1 MSKKKKLIILFSIVV
16 VLLVFVA
23 VYIVT
28 NRIKSEP
35 SEPDYSSISGE
46 YVLDDS
52 QSYWKGVGLH
62 DFTAT
67 EDGYYFLT
75 SDMQYLKYFD
85 YDTKEVIIACAKP
98 ECNHKSSSCN
108 AYMGSR
114 AYIAD
119 NIYYHDGYLYY
130 MKYSGGMSVLVR
142 MDTAGNNSEEITEIM
157 PSGQDS
163 STKLVFHGDY
173 AYAYYQY
180 VHYTLDEEF
189 TEVIKRISLKDGS
202 TKDIYEISG
211 KNISIANVKS
221 YGDKLYFEVQ
231 EQAEK
236 RSYNSKTRGLYT
248 YDYQTGN
255 ISLVSDENVSDYCI
269 IPEKNI
275 FAYYVTGQGLY
286 FSDINEQTTQLILK
300 SDKTYDM
307 CSLSYDGKYVYMDNI
322 LYQVYYYSYDDRN
335 KKCMVLNTSGEQI
348 NEISCDSVMTM
359 YFGDS
364 RCMFAWRDDNSSEY
378 MYIDKKNIE
387 NAGTWE
393 IIGE

>member
-1 MSKKKKLIILFSIVV
+1 MSKKKKLIILFSIVA

-142 MDTAGNNSEEITEIM
+142 MDTAGFFY
-157 PSGQDS
+157 
-163 STKLVFHGDY
+163 K
-173 AYAYYQY
+173 AC
-180 VHYTLDEEF
+180 
-189 TEVIKRISLKDGS
+189 ISWRL
-202 TKDIYEISG
+202 
-211 KNISIANVKS
+211 
-221 YGDKLYFEVQ
+221 
-231 EQAEK
+231 
-236 RSYNSKTRGLYT
+236 
-248 YDYQTGN
+248 
-255 ISLVSDENVSDYCI
+255 CI
-269 IPEKNI
+269 C
-275 FAYYVTGQGLY
+275 
-286 FSDINEQTTQLILK
+286 IL
-300 SDKTYDM
+300 SV
-307 CSLSYDGKYVYMDNI
+307 CSLH
-322 LYQVYYYSYDDRN
+322 
-335 KKCMVLNTSGEQI
+335 
-348 NEISCDSVMTM
+348 
-359 YFGDS
+359 
-364 RCMFAWRDDNSSEY
+364 
-378 MYIDKKNIE
+378 
-387 NAGTWE
+387 
-393 IIGE
+393 IG